1 MKFLIQ
7 KVKNLKIY
15 RNKHII
21 FSSPE
26 ENICY
31 LVYVGIEKGD
41 ENKNLEEIVASL
53 ENLQIIDEN
62 GKFLKS
68 LKAEKPTLV
77 FVSQITL
84 IADFDKGR
92 INFNRTLDFSLSKQI
107 FEKFIAIWQNLGYN
121 IFNTEFGSFLEI
133 EIINIGPVNF
143 FIRK

>member
-68 LKAEKPTLV
+68 LKAEKPALV